1 MTEEKTLTHP
11 PVANTETTTNITQVG
26 TVIIPVSDQD
36 RALDFYLG
44 LGFEKRMDA
53 PYGEGERWVEVA
65 PPGAATTIA
74 LVTSRDGDSSGIEV
88 SLATRDAESDHAELR
103 ARGVDA
109 DAAVMRMGEF
119 VPPMFTFRDPDGNR
133 FRVVERG

>member
-1 MTEEKTLTHP
+1 MTEEKRLTHS

-65 PPGAATTIA
+65 PPRQR
-74 LVTSRDGDSSGIEV
+74 SRWSPRVMGIP
-88 SLATRDAESDHAELR
+88 A
-103 ARGVDA
+103 G
-109 DAAVMRMGEF
+109 
-119 VPPMFTFRDPDGNR
+119 
-133 FRVVERG
+133 